1 MSTFEVHKGKRSTVN
16 LFKQRQ
22 PKRFSYTPRHRNEL
36 DKEKSHDFDPRFRQ
50 ATVRK
55 KKTST
60 LPILLIILGIVI
72 VIWYVLSNYEI

>member
-22 PKRFSYTPRHRNEL
+22 PKRFSYTPRHL
-36 DKEKSHDFDPRFRQ
+36 KEHQKDSSNDFDPKWRQ
-50 ATVRK
+50 KAPRK
-55 KKTST
+55 RTLRT
-60 LPILLIILGIVI
+60 LPILLIILGMVI